1 VKFLCPVC
9 GKLFRRD
16 LMLIIRHTEKHII
29 DAIKKSHP
37 EWKDTEELDRKC
49 YEYYRSQL
57 HF

>member
-1 VKFLCPVC
+1 
-9 GKLFRRD
+9 
-16 LMLIIRHTEKHII
+16 MLIIRHTEKHII